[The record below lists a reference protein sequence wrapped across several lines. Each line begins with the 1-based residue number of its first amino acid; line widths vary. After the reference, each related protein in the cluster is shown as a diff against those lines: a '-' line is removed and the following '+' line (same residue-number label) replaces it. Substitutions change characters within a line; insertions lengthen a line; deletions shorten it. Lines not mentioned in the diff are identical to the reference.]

1 MGYLRGGSILRVN
14 LTEGETT
21 TEPVESYAEKFIG
34 GKGINMKLFFDL
46 INPATAPFDAG
57 NLLLFGVGLLVG
69 TPFPAACRVDV
80 ISKSPVTGA
89 LGNSSIGGYLGAELK
104 FAGYDHLVIE
114 GKAEKPVY
122 LSIRDDEV
130 EIRDASLLWGHDT
143 YETPEM
149 IRKDLNDPGAAV
161 VSIGPAGER
170 LVVYASIMST
180 TGNAAARTGLGAVM
194 GSKKLKAI
202 AVHGTKGIA
211 VARPQEF
218 LTACQGVHQSIRQNP
233 MYEDLHTY
241 GFVRW
246 HDKEMRKLFEIMG
259 TTWEG
264 AEVISEEEFQKKHL
278 YRRVG
283 CFACPWACFDSYDIT
298 DAGERWTGCMK
309 CSPPGDLTWDLRNP
323 DMMVF
328 WKALVR
334 CQRYGLDARSL
345 SNMLA
350 WLMELYE
357 RKIINA
363 ADTDGIAM
371 EWGSP
376 EAIISMATKVSY
388 REGIGDLLA
397 EGLPSAAKKIGKGA
411 EEYLVMAKGSPS
423 DLHIPSIKSRVI
435 GAAVSPVGETA
446 QNQPQLDQTAA
457 YEYIRAEN
465 EASFQE
471 AIKQYKDSAKQE
483 VGMREAADPRITNGK
498 AALVYENEIR
508 TGMCDI
514 SGACG
519 YIGLP
524 LLGLVSFETIANLI
538 TLGLGT
544 TVTVDDMTQAV
555 LRMKHVERAF
565 GAMLGLSRGDDRV
578 SKGYYTHRRR
588 DDGKRRELG
597 YSEVDLER
605 MKDDYYQL
613 MDWDV
618 RTGLPT
624 RSTLDKF
631 GLSDVADPLGI

>member
-1 MGYLRGGSILRVN
+1 
-14 LTEGETT
+14 
-21 TEPVESYAEKFIG
+21 
-34 GKGINMKLFFDL
+34 
-46 INPATAPFDAG
+46 
-57 NLLLFGVGLLVG
+57 
-69 TPFPAACRVDV
+69 
-80 ISKSPVTGA
+80 
-89 LGNSSIGGYLGAELK
+89 
-104 FAGYDHLVIE
+104 
-114 GKAEKPVY
+114 
-122 LSIRDDEV
+122 
-130 EIRDASLLWGHDT
+130 
-143 YETPEM
+143 
-149 IRKDLNDPGAAV
+149 
-161 VSIGPAGER
+161 
-170 LVVYASIMST
+170 
-180 TGNAAARTGLGAVM
+180 
-194 GSKKLKAI
+194 
-202 AVHGTKGIA
+202 
-211 VARPQEF
+211 
-218 LTACQGVHQSIRQNP
+218 
-233 MYEDLHTY
+233 
-241 GFVRW
+241 
-246 HDKEMRKLFEIMG
+246 
-259 TTWEG
+259 
-264 AEVISEEEFQKKHL
+264 
-278 YRRVG
+278 
-283 CFACPWACFDSYDIT
+283 
-298 DAGERWTGCMK
+298 
-309 CSPPGDLTWDLRNP
+309 
-323 DMMVF
+323 MMVF

>member
-1 MGYLRGGSILRVN
+1 MGYLRGGRILRVN
-14 LTEGETT
+14 LTEGKAN
-21 TEPVESYAEKFIG
+21 TEPVEFYTERFIG
-34 GKGINMKLFFDL
+34 GKGIDIKILFDRV
-46 INPATAPFDAG
+46 NPSTGPFDAG

-69 TPFPAACRVDV
+69 TPFPAACRVNV
-80 ISKSPVTGA
+80 MSKSPVTGA
-89 LGNSSIGGYLGAELK
+89 LGDSDMGGYLGAELK
-104 FAGYDHLVIE
+104 FAGYDNLVIE
-114 GKAEKPVY
+114 GKAERPVY
-122 LSIRDDEV
+122 LSIRDDKV
-130 EIRDASLLWGHDT
+130 EIRDASFLWGHDT

-149 IRKDLNDPGAAV
+149 IRKDLNDPGGVV

-170 LVVYASIMST
+170 LVVYASIMSP
-180 TGNAAARTGLGAVM
+180 TGNAAARTGVGAVM

-218 LTACQGVHQSIRQNP
+218 LSACQGVHQSVRQNP
-233 MYEDLHTY
+233 MYEDFHSH

-246 HDKEMRKLFEIMG
+246 HDEEMRRIYEIMG
-259 TTWEG
+259 TAWEG
-264 AEVISEEEFQKKHL
+264 AEVISEEEFAKKHL

-283 CFACPWACFDSYDIT
+283 CFACPWACFDSYDIAE
-298 DAGERWTGCMK
+298 AGTRWSGCMK
-309 CSPPGDLTWDLRNP
+309 CSPPGDLTWDLKNP

-350 WLMELYE
+350 WLMELQE
-357 RKIINA
+357 REIITA

-376 EAIISMATKVSY
+376 EAIISMAKKVSY

-397 EGLPSAAKKIGKGA
+397 EGLPSAARKIGKGA
-411 EEYLVMAKGSPS
+411 EEYLLMSKGSPS
-423 DLHIPSIKSRVI
+423 DMHIPSLKSR
-435 GAAVSPVGETA
+435 GLAAAVSPVGEDA
-446 QNQPQLDQTAA
+446 QLQPRLDQSAA
-457 YEYIRAEN
+457 HEYVRVKD

-471 AIKQYKDSAKQE
+471 AIKQYKDSAEQE

-498 AALVYENEIR
+498 AALVHDNEVR
-508 TGMCDI
+508 TGIGDI
-514 SGACG
+514 TGICCI
-519 YIGLP
+519 IGMP
-524 LLGLVSFETIANLI
+524 LLGLVSFEAVANLM

-544 TVTVDDMTQAV
+544 TVTVDDLAQAA

-565 GAMLGLSRGDDRV
+565 EAMLGLSRDDDRV
-578 SKGYYTHRRR
+578 SKAYHSHWRR
-588 DDGKRRELG
+588 DDTKRLELAL
-597 YSEVDLER
+597 SKAELER

-613 MDWDV
+613 KGWDV

-624 RSTLDKF
+624 RATLDKF
-631 GLSDVADPLGI
+631 GLSDVADRLGI